1 MKRFLLVML
10 ALGLIT
16 AFSTTAFAADVKF
29 SGQFYVAGMY
39 VDQTSLMKDAT
50 GYPSTAFYFQ
60 RLRVQTEF
68 IVSPALNLVTRFD
81 AMERA

>member
-1 MKRFLLVML
+1 MKRFWLIML
-10 ALGLIT
+10 SLGLIT

-39 VDQTSLMKDAT
+39 LDQTSLKKDAT

-60 RLRVQTEF
+60 RSRVRTDLSFLR
-68 IVSPALNLVTRFD
+68 D
-81 AMERA
+81 

>member
-10 ALGLIT
+10 MLGLIT

-50 GYPSTAFYFQ
+50 GYPSLFTISAC
-60 RLRVQTEF
+60 EF
-68 IVSPALNLVTRFD
+68 RQNLLFHR
-81 AMERA
+81 R